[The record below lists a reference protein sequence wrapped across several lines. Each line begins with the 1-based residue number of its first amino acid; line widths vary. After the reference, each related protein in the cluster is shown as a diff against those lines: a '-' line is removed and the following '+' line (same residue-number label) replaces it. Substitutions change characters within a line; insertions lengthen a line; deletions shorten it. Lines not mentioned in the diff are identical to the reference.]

1 MRTGNSSYSPI
12 SAVTLFYASARN
24 QITVN
29 SHVVPSIL
37 GVVNPLFSIAGT
49 KSTTQ
54 FLAQNSG
61 NQSALAPA
69 LKCPQCLAVSY
80 AMASVDLVP
89 FDSATAQGSTMV
101 GLIFV
106 RVSNILL
113 SHHLPVFVLR

>member
-1 MRTGNSSYSPI
+1 MGNSSYSPL
-12 SAVTLFYASARN
+12 SAVTLFYTSARN

-37 GVVNPLFSIAGT
+37 GVINPLLSIAGT
-49 KSTTQ
+49 KNTAQ

-61 NQSALAPA
+61 NQSALVPA
-69 LKCPQCLAVSY
+69 LKCPQCLAGPY
-80 AMASVDLVP
+80 AMASVDLIP

-106 RVSNILL
+106 SLFDFLSPYLL
-113 SHHLPVFVLR
+113 VFVAR